1 MAFPLIPVLGIGAS
15 LLGSLFGKKNSGQSG
30 GSFWEGQPT
39 QYTNG
44 LSAEDQKYRTMMNEY
59 YTNQMQQP
67 WQVAQPNSGA
77 EDAMKMLYATFGLGD
92 FSSPKMGSSGGTG
105 ASGGL
110 APQSPVMGGTI
121 SKGSIG
127 GPRVYG
133 GNQYK
138 GKRSPELMSGDDYFV

>member
-1 MAFPLIPVLGIGAS
+1 
-15 LLGSLFGKKNSGQSG
+15 
-30 GSFWEGQPT
+30 
-39 QYTNG
+39 
-44 LSAEDQKYRTMMNEY
+44 MNDY
-59 YTNQMQQP
+59 YMNQMKQP

-92 FSSPKMGSSGGTG
+92 FNSPAMGSAGGTG
-105 ASGGL
+105 MTGAVN
-110 APQSPVMGGTI
+110 PQSSVMGGTI

-138 GKRSPELMSGDDYFV
+138 GKRSPDLMSQYENMV